1 MQRREFITFLGS
13 ATAAWPL
20 AARAQ
25 EGGPKRRLGAIIGFA
40 EDDPE
45 VRFFVEA
52 FDQGLRELGWFDGRN
67 IRIDY
72 RFGAGDIAKMRSIV
86 KEVVDLRPDVIFAT
100 STPIAVALHQET
112 LTIPVVF
119 VVVSDPVCAGLV
131 ANLARP
137 GGNINGFLHVEASIG
152 GKWVELLNEVAPGL
166 RRATMMFNPDTA
178 PGNGA
183 YFTRAFEDAAKLFGL
198 EPVLAPVHA
207 DSDIREVI
215 SNLGQEPRGGLVTVT
230 DSFLFVHRAA
240 IIEQAAHHRVPTVY

>member
-86 KEVVDLRPDVIFAT
+86 KEVV
-100 STPIAVALHQET
+100 
-112 LTIPVVF
+112 
-119 VVVSDPVCAGLV
+119 
-131 ANLARP
+131 
-137 GGNINGFLHVEASIG
+137 
-152 GKWVELLNEVAPGL
+152 
-166 RRATMMFNPDTA
+166 
-178 PGNGA
+178 
-183 YFTRAFEDAAKLFGL
+183 
-198 EPVLAPVHA
+198 
-207 DSDIREVI
+207 
-215 SNLGQEPRGGLVTVT
+215 
-230 DSFLFVHRAA
+230 A
-240 IIEQAAHHRVPTVY
+240 ICGPM